1 MYYTNRIVLLFISF
15 FIFNI
20 DADSIS
26 NKRPLSQFYSN
37 DQKPVRLKTPSINV
51 LSKNKPQIKSN
62 LVAIKKPRVI
72 KSKKEVIYYDK
83 PDVVNKEQIHNQRR
97 YYKPNYVK
105 SHSRYCD
112 PYWRKPFKSISFGFD
127 I

>member
-1 MYYTNRIVLLFISF
+1 MYNINRLVLLLFISF
-15 FIFNI
+15 IFKLPS
-20 DADSIS
+20 DSTKKRSLSQIYS
-26 NKRPLSQFYSN
+26 NKQAEVKLNS
-37 DQKPVRLKTPSINV
+37 PSINV
-51 LSKNKPQIKSN
+51 LSKDKPQIKSK
-62 LVAIKKPRVI
+62 LVAINAPKAI
-72 KSKKEVIYYDK
+72 KSKKEVVYYDK
-83 PDVVNKEQIHNQRR
+83 PDVVNKDQIHNQRR